1 MAYSTLPIA
10 GIDLTST
17 QSAADIAAYGESVDF
32 GPLGTQTFASDGLRY
47 VWAVAA
53 ATIAPSR
60 GREAARDCRGLR
72 PPLDAEDGDVVERT
86 LGLAPL
92 LDPRQQSTHA
102 RVQRPRP

>member
-17 QSAADIAAYGESVDF
+17 QTAANIAVYGEPVDF

-53 ATIAPSR
+53 ATIAPSTTVCNINTTAFTV
-60 GREAARDCRGLR
+60 AATGGAYIS
-72 PPLDAEDGDVVERT
+72 PAVSMVAGDYGWFGKASV
-86 LGLAPL
+86 
-92 LDPRQQSTHA
+92 
-102 RVQRPRP
+102 

>member
-17 QSAADIAAYGESVDF
+17 QTAANIAVYGEPVDF

-53 ATIAPSR
+53 ATIAPSTTVCNINTTAFTV
-60 GREAARDCRGLR
+60 AATGGAYIS
-72 PPLDAEDGDVVERT
+72 PAVSMVTGDYGWFGKASV
-86 LGLAPL
+86 
-92 LDPRQQSTHA
+92 
-102 RVQRPRP
+102 